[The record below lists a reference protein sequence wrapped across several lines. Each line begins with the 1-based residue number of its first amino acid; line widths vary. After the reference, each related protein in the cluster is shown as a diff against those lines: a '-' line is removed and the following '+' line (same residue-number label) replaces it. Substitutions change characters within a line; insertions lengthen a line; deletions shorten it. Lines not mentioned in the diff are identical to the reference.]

1 MKHIY
6 IISIILS
13 SFFAISSANAK
24 NNLLQY
30 AFYMP
35 QDAFQYNTIEE
46 PKTTRKNINTSMQ
59 QIRNQN
65 NKSSKPITKKTTSSK
80 PQNIKSDK
88 KTLKTSAYE
97 YAKQKSRQKFK
108 PKTIIK
114 TKKPSIDGNVSKLT
128 VYKQTNKTS
137 HSPSKTT
144 NKKSSSSK
152 NIATETIIMQK
163 PTPEKEKSISEVFS
177 EIPYPNE
184 QLPKY
189 KNAYLD
195 YILSLRILYRT
206 KKLQPNLRQE
216 EVLSKA
222 NTIRRF
228 DI

>member
-6 IISIILS
+6 IICITLS
-13 SFFAISSANAK
+13 SLFIFSNTQAK

-35 QDAFQYNTIEE
+35 QDAFQYNIYNEAQQPQKINSTSDSKIKPQTKQ
-46 PKTTRKNINTSMQ
+46 PKITSTAKATP
-59 QIRNQN
+59 N
-65 NKSSKPITKKTTSSK
+65 SKPQTITKKISPT
-80 PQNIKSDK
+80 
-88 KTLKTSAYE
+88 
-97 YAKQKSRQKFK
+97 
-108 PKTIIK
+108 
-114 TKKPSIDGNVSKLT
+114 
-128 VYKQTNKTS
+128 
-137 HSPSKTT
+137 PSKTT
-144 NKKSSSSK
+144 NKKSLSSK
-152 NIATETIIMQK
+152 KIAKNTKNKASKFNKSPSKIATETIIMQK
-163 PTPEKEKSISEVFS
+163 NNPKKEKSISEAFS